1 MKISAAIITF
11 NEENNITDCIKSVL
25 WCDEIIILDSNS
37 TDKTCELAKIFTDKI
52 FLTDMN
58 NYSEKRKLAI
68 SYTKNDW
75 VLFIDADERVTEE
88 LKEEI
93 CKLEEN
99 TDVFAYEINRKNY
112 CLGKLIQYC
121 GINPDYHIRLFNKNY
136 AEIINRKIHE
146 GIAVRAKTDRLKNHI
161 IHYTYR
167 NLYQMIEKV
176 NIYSTL
182 EAEENYE
189 KNKPINKIEAVLKPI
204 STFIRIFLIRKGYK
218 DGLEGFYLSFC
229 YSMVNFLSQ
238 LKLLKLKGKF

>member
-1 MKISAAIITF
+1 MKISAAIITY

-52 FLTDMN
+52 FLTNIN

-68 SYTKNDW
+68 SYIKNDW

-93 CKLEEN
+93 CKLEDN
-99 TDVFAYEINRKNY
+99 SDVFAYEINRKNY
-112 CLGKLIQYC
+112 CLGKWIQYC

-136 AEIINRKIHE
+136 AEITNRKIHE
-146 GIAVRAKTDRLKNHI
+146 GISVRAKTDRLKNHI

-189 KNKPINKIEAVLKPI
+189 KNKPINKIEALLKPI
-204 STFIRIFLIRKGYK
+204 STFIRIFIIRKGYK
-218 DGLEGFYLSFC
+218 DGLEGFYMSFC